1 MRRFEKEGRG
11 EPSPASGL
19 KRAGY
24 MALTH
29 FWKLITANILFV
41 LFSLPI
47 ITMPAALTAL
57 DRVCV
62 IIFRDGNIFLWYEFW
77 KEFRRSFVR
86 VLAPGIL
93 FGLGLFAG
101 YFFMSLGNGNPER
114 GMITILFWT
123 IGMMMTLT
131 VLLVGEYFFVMVSV
145 LEVSNFD
152 ALRNA
157 VLLSLARPVRSAAIL
172 LILFLLL
179 FGALALLPLSL
190 ILIVFIWAVLAQYP
204 VSCLAYDMIEKMIL
218 IPYQNRKEESL

>member
-41 LFSLPI
+41 IFSLPI

-62 IIFRDGNIFLWYEFW
+62 FIFRDGNIFLWHEFW

-101 YFFMSLGNGNPER
+101 YFFMRSGVS
-114 GMITILFWT
+114 ITSS
-123 IGMMMTLT
+123 GLT
-131 VLLVGEYFFVMVSV
+131 SQ
-145 LEVSNFD
+145 
-152 ALRNA
+152 R
-157 VLLSLARPVRSAAIL
+157 ARAFIRDSGSIIFASA
-172 LILFLLL
+172 
-179 FGALALLPLSL
+179 
-190 ILIVFIWAVLAQYP
+190 
-204 VSCLAYDMIEKMIL
+204 
-218 IPYQNRKEESL
+218 